1 MFVDVG
7 TMKDGLVHIKD
18 VSSDH
23 FVKNVNGKY
32 TAGDD
37 ITVYVKF
44 VVPEEKKFG
53 LQLYPVDTALEQDA
67 AAFRNRTMLKFEE
80 LQQGQEVLGQV
91 VRSSNF
97 GVYVDIGVPG
107 ITAFLHRRK
116 MKSNRRMRHYEP
128 VAVCPMGSI
137 QKCYIHELDSEYKR
151 ISVTTYAPAEWDTR
165 ILPPS
170 GGLKP
175 TWEDDGM
182 HIYGTYTHWVCLFWH
197 FVSRMEIVQLKT

>member
-1 MFVDVG
+1 
-7 TMKDGLVHIKD
+7 MKDGLVHIKD
-18 VSSDH
+18 VSNDH
-23 FVKNVNGKY
+23 FVKNVNGKN

-53 LQLYPVDTALEQDA
+53 LQLYPVDTEQEQEA

-137 QKCYIHELDSEYKR
+137 QKCYIHEIDPDYKR
-151 ISVTTYAPAEWDTR
+151 IAVTTYEPAVWDVR
-165 ILPPS
+165 ILPPT
-170 GGLKP
+170 GLKP

-182 HIYGTYTHWVCLFWH
+182 HIYGTYLFVV
-197 FVSRMEIVQLKT
+197 FARYYVKDTAFQT